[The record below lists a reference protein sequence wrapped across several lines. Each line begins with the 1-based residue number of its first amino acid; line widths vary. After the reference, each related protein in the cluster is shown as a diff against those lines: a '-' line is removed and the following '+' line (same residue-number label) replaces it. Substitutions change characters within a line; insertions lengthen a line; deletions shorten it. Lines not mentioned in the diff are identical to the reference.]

1 VAKAELERLRTKVLN
16 QDITATAMRLELE
29 RLREELALRERRM
42 RASEDDF
49 VKQLERLRAERD
61 NCVSLAWHNEVVERL
76 REEAR
81 NADAL
86 ETGLAKLRQEN
97 ERLREEAAIC
107 VTQGRSYHAALA
119 RLHRIEEAAKSAKD
133 LLRRLSEWDMFWVD
147 PKTGKTSVGD
157 GRYWQ
162 DEIQKVLPALRAALP
177 ENDDAKS

>member
-1 VAKAELERLRTKVLN
+1 VAKAELERLREENEK
-16 QDITATAMRLELE
+16 DRLLRLQALREANDELE
-29 RLREELALRERRM
+29 RLRDEVR
-42 RASEDDF
+42 
-49 VKQLERLRAERD
+49 
-61 NCVSLAWHNEVVERL
+61 WHKSVVEVL
-76 REEAR
+76 
-81 NADAL
+81 
-86 ETGLAKLRQEN
+86 N
-97 ERLREEAAIC
+97 ED
-107 VTQGRSYHAALA
+107 VA